1 MEVRCKHC
9 CKSLFKGDSILF
21 NAHHEVK
28 PKQQTMDVGCQ
39 VDESDCCSYMTPENA
54 PNWIMN
60 AINQVY
66 LLYQDFTN
74 ICIYESKDNYFFKE
88 SWTKGKLY
96 CPYCNNRLGS
106 FNFVNELKCYCDKY
120 VRPPIR
126 IVNSK
131 VDILYES
138 LR

>member
-60 AINQVY
+60 AINQ
-66 LLYQDFTN
+66 
-74 ICIYESKDNYFFKE
+74 E